1 MVLQFTQSANT
12 GPEQKADSGA
22 AQESACQ
29 VSPDIRANQKQ
40 LREVFDKSQDII
52 FRDFAIPHLHREAF
66 LCFINGMADVE
77 RIDQYILQPLMQKP
91 VKGQVRRSRYRGNCL
106 QRVKK
111 DLLGSAG
118 ITETNVFQEVARQL
132 LAGNTAVF
140 IDRSPQVLIVHT
152 EGFSYRAIEEPGTET
167 VVRGSREGFTENITV
182 NITML
187 RRRVRNTDLV
197 VEKMQLGE
205 QTNTNLV
212 IAYLENLANPELVAE
227 VKKRIQQIKID
238 AVLDSGYVE
247 QYIEDQKYSIFSTVG
262 STEKPDVVAGK
273 LLEGRVAVFCDGTPF
288 VLTVPFLFIE
298 SLQSSEDYY
307 LRPIAASF
315 MRLIRVFSLLMTIA
329 LPALYVTVSMYH
341 YEMVPTILLITMAAT
356 REGIPFPPFLE
367 AFIMGIA
374 FEIIREAGI
383 RMPRPVG
390 QAISIVGAL
399 VLGETAVNAGVVSS
413 PMVIVV
419 AITAITDFV
428 NPSLTTTTVF
438 LRIFLLAL
446 AAVLGLYGILIGFFF
461 ILAHI
466 CSLRS
471 FGAPYLSP
479 LAPVN
484 RSGLKDTL
492 IRSSLWLMK
501 QRPSYIQWKHSRRR
515 GE

>member
-1 MVLQFTQSANT
+1 MVLQFTQLANT
-12 GPEQKADSGA
+12 GSEQKAYDGSG
-22 AQESACQ
+22 QEPACQ
-29 VSPDIRANQKQ
+29 VSLDIRFNQRQVKGI
-40 LREVFDKSQDII
+40 FDKSQDVV
-52 FRDFAIPHLHREAF
+52 FRDFSIPQLHREAF
-66 LCFINGMADVE
+66 LCFINGMANVE
-77 RIDQYILQPLMQKP
+77 QIDQYILQPLMQKQ
-91 VKGQVRRSRYRGNCL
+91 VKGRTRRNRNRGNGL
-106 QRVKK
+106 QHVKK
-111 DLLGSAG
+111 ELLGSAS
-118 ITETNVFQEVARQL
+118 ITETDLFQEVARQL

-140 IDRSPQVLIVHT
+140 IARSSQVLIIHT
-152 EGFSYRAIEEPGTET
+152 EGFSYRVIEEPGTET
-167 VVRGSREGFTENITV
+167 VVRGSREGFTENINV

-187 RRRVRNTDLV
+187 RRRVRNTGLV
-197 VEKMQLGE
+197 IEKMQLGE
-205 QTNTNLV
+205 QTNTNLMIV
-212 IAYLENLANPELVAE
+212 YLENLVNPELVSE
-227 VKKRIQQIKID
+227 VKKRIQQIKLD

-298 SLQSSEDYY
+298 GLQSSEDYY

-315 MRLIRVFSLLMTIA
+315 MRLIRVFSLFMTIA
-329 LPALYVTVSMYH
+329 LPALYVTVSTYH

-428 NPSLTTTTVF
+428 NPSLTTTTVY

-446 AAVLGLYGILIGFFF
+446 AAGLGLYGILIGFFF

-471 FGAPYLSP
+471 FGTPYLSP

-492 IRSSLWLMK
+492 VRSFLWLMK